1 MDEKCDEWY
10 STSVK
15 LKLMIEEL
23 ANNITDQ
30 IDSQL
35 RLSDADREDLFRGI
49 LAVICDAA
57 DFIPYHCI
65 VFPVEYG
72 QGQWHFISCF
82 LLLFDI
88 FLADCMQKH
97 CRDVSSQD

>member
-23 ANNITDQ
+23 AKNITDQ

-35 RLSDADREDLFRGI
+35 RLSDADRENLFRGI
-49 LAVICDAA
+49 LVVLCDAA
-57 DFIPYHCI
+57 DFFPII
-65 VFPVEYG
+65 VLS
-72 QGQWHFISCF
+72 FILNTTGTVAFFCF
-82 LLLFDI
+82 LLRFGI
-88 FLADCMQKH
+88 ILADCMQKH
-97 CRDVSSQD
+97 CRDVSAQD